1 MWQKAPLRK
10 HGDRCVRQQTAGSVV
25 AGAYK
30 YVLAVNEQSMLSVK
44 ELSHLDYGNIN
55 HTTSHEAAVDG
66 AMCLGGGCS

>member
-1 MWQKAPLRK
+1 M
-10 HGDRCVRQQTAGSVV
+10 

-55 HTTSHEAAVDG
+55 HTTSHEAAVGG
-66 AMCLGGGCS
+66 AQCVWAGLLMMLPFMTRKKTGH